1 LPAAFGI
8 ARRRAGRGWKGTGLQ
23 LRPQLPEEPLQ
34 PAHGLDV
41 AGGFP
46 VHTRRARTLVIPHPI
61 PRHQQ
66 ERGIGHEVEHIIEPT
81 MRIIIGPTVQLGLD
95 LQYSALGPIQGQLR
109 IVGIHRRAP
118 GIPASSTANLLAP
131 FAMCPPLACSD
142 YYRASAPSRAFGRRR
157 AYPDHPAGHWRAG
170 ATRNGSRV
178 HLGID

>member
-1 LPAAFGI
+1 
-8 ARRRAGRGWKGTGLQ
+8 
-23 LRPQLPEEPLQ
+23 
-34 PAHGLDV
+34 
-41 AGGFP
+41 
-46 VHTRRARTLVIPHPI
+46 
-61 PRHQQ
+61 
-66 ERGIGHEVEHIIEPT
+66 

-142 YYRASAPSRAFGRRR
+142 YYGASAPSRAFGRRR
-157 AYPDHPAGHWRAG
+157 AYPDRPAGRWRAG

-178 HLGID
+178 RLGID